1 MENNLSKLE
10 EIKMALNAK
19 FYEREA
25 EVEAIL
31 IALLSR
37 QHILMVGPSGTAK
50 SALAT
55 ELSEMIQG
63 AKYFQWLLTR
73 FSTPEE
79 LFGPLSLKDLEQG
92 VYKRNTAS
100 KMPEVNLVFLDEI
113 FKANSAILNSLLTII
128 NERIFYN
135 DGLPVQVPLM
145 SVVGASNEYPEE
157 GEGLEALF
165 DRFLLRFEMDYI
177 QEDTNFI
184 SMMKDK
190 NQSKQMPTLTLEELK
205 TFQLLVDQVAIEEEV
220 YSALLKIRNE
230 LRDEGIRPSDRR
242 FKQSLSVLKARA
254 LIQGRQVVL
263 VDDMVILENALWETI
278 EQKDTVS
285 IIVRRHAQD
294 TVIRALDSIQ
304 NEAKEIF
311 DTIMQDNS
319 TEAGMEATQKMD
331 ALVADLNKMKGYYE
345 GRDVEIEALLSLVK
359 SMQQEILNV
368 MIEPMYFGALNNQK
382 EMEEGTGI
390 YYKI

>member
-1 MENNLSKLE
+1 M
-10 EIKMALNAK
+10 
-19 FYEREA
+19 
-25 EVEAIL
+25 
-31 IALLSR
+31 
-37 QHILMVGPSGTAK
+37 
-50 SALAT
+50 
-55 ELSEMIQG
+55 
-63 AKYFQWLLTR
+63 TR